1 MTGLEA
7 GVMAS
12 RAGVGRLLLTHIAPY
27 LDPEKS
33 LMEAES
39 AFRGRVSLAVPGAR
53 IRV

>member
-1 MTGLEA
+1 MA
-7 GVMAS
+7 G
-12 RAGVGRLLLTHIAPY
+12 RAGVGHLVLTHIAPY

-39 AFRGRVSLAVPGAR
+39 AFGGSVSLAVPGAR